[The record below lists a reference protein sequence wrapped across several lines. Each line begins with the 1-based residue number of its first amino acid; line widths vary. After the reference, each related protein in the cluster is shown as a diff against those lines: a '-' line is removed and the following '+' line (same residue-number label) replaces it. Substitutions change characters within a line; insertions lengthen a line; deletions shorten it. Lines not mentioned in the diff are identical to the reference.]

1 MGRMD
6 HGDLEQRARERIR
19 SALKRKGL
27 TQRELAQHLG
37 RGESGVSDS
46 LGGKNGLSFDI
57 LRGAAELAGV
67 DAAEFIAAPE
77 AALTIL
83 NPFEAELVRYTRDW
97 PGSVR
102 TTFIEFLRYFAGE
115 SARES
120 QIRRCVE
127 YLRGLTDQDVRQ
139 RAESYL
145 LFLREGGLTPD
156 LRAAFGLP
164 ATEKPRRRRRRR
176 ATADEA

>member
-1 MGRMD
+1 MPI
-6 HGDLEQRARERIR
+6 DLEARARERIL
-19 SALKRKGL
+19 SAVNEKKFTR
-27 TQRELAQHLG
+27 RALG
-37 RGESGVSDS
+37 RAIGYGDTGIG
-46 LGGKNGLSFDI
+46 LILNGKRSVPLSV
-57 LRGAAELAGV
+57 LQAAAELAQV
-67 DAAEFIAAPE
+67 DPAEWIADPRALVK
-77 AALTIL
+77 ALT
-83 NPFEAELVRYTRDW
+83 PFEAELVRYTRDW

-102 TTFIEFLRYFAGE
+102 TTFIEFLRYFSGE

-127 YLRGLTDQDVRQ
+127 YLRGITEQDVRQ

-176 ATADEA
+176 ATADQT